1 MLNFVILAWELLGV
15 SFQALLLYAFVYTVV
30 AEGRDRYRKWRNKR
44 KK

>member
-1 MLNFVILAWELLGV
+1 MLNFAIIAWEILGLSIKVLL
-15 SFQALLLYAFVYTVV
+15 FYAFAYTVV